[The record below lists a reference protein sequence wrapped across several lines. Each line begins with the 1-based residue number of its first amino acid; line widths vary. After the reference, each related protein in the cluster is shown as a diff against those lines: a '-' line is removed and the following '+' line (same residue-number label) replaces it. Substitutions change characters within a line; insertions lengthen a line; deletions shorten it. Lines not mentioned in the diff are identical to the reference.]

1 MSDFYDMVLSGEEPN
16 AAGIVERSTKELRE
30 GGAAAKPKQTLEG
43 GAAGAAPVSTQ
54 TQKSENSNSS
64 NPIVASP
71 GVANLSGVMGITS
84 LNVGATPMVSS
95 NVQPQ
100 FSFERQTPSNGQ
112 IAEKI
117 FNLPNQIGR
126 AIAADWG
133 ASGTQNA
140 QQSTPKIAG
149 SEPNKFSGLTAT
161 QLAKLMSENIQTF
174 PTDVWIKEEFLWH
187 NGFLSVVAASEFP
200 IFRRQIILF

>member
-1 MSDFYDMVLSGEEPN
+1 MNAVLGKFAKAVPPPVLN
-16 AAGIVERSTKELRE
+16 KFTKVVLQVLPPLLI
-30 GGAAAKPKQTLEG
+30 KLL
-43 GAAGAAPVSTQ
+43 
-54 TQKSENSNSS
+54 NSS
-64 NPIVASP
+64 NPFIAPP
-71 GVANLSGVMGITS
+71 GVANLSGVMGSTS

-100 FSFERQTPSNGQ
+100 FSFDRQTPSNGQ
-112 IAEKI
+112 LAEKI

-126 AIAADWG
+126 AIAADCG

-149 SEPNKFSGLTAT
+149 SEPNKFSELTAT

-174 PTDVWIKEEFLWH
+174 PTDVWIKEDIS
-187 NGFLSVVAASEFP
+187 GAVVLSVVAASEFP